1 LIKKWLVIKYLIFV
15 LVVCCQV
22 KSFSQNLETTRAF
35 AYDRGMISASEP
47 FAPTGNPALLSL
59 KNNLRFNLEY
69 YHTNTDNYSIS
80 LTYPLTSST
89 GLGIYYTSR
98 YDDNVFNIS
107 SGAFEVIQRNQT
119 FLISLGHD
127 YLFRFGQQI
136 EVDFDLNRY
145 STIHMIENETSPFS
159 NDQLFTCS
167 YRLGFYKQLFDKIK
181 LGILTPPLFQFHYNS
196 FIDSTI
202 NPKANWNFWQES
214 SCQTNMLLL
223 AIEWKLLPN
232 LGLVL
237 SNRSKFQKNNFQ
249 LASEFRIRNV
259 AMTHA
264 ITKDIDT
271 NKLNYILGIGSY
283 YRGFELFSAFDIYNK
298 GFRFAASFAPER
310 RKKLI
315 SLKDIEIFDNP
326 IYPYRVKHKN
336 SNSFASVI
344 IENTTENPIE
354 LTINLRG
361 RHLPTLINSAVL
373 ERKATSSISIPY
385 PPYLVDVMAGSYL
398 YSFEILAYSRGKQII
413 NRTVSFEMKDK
424 HDWSGAPEDLVYFI
438 EPENEQIIKKAKN
451 IISTYSTKNF
461 NSNALAIA
469 ERFYGFMQDS
479 ITFICDPL
487 QDKQDRIQYPL
498 ELLAS
503 KSGDCEDLS
512 ILMVSLL
519 RSVGINASFIEIIN
533 PSINEGHIFILFD
546 SQKSTSEILAEKS
559 NLQNYI
565 IRKSEHGIPKAFIP
579 LELSKTNLSFVEA
592 WYYAIDTYHTIAIE
606 NDGLA
611 RGIVKFIDFP

>member
-1 LIKKWLVIKYLIFV
+1 M
-15 LVVCCQV
+15 CCQV

-35 AYDRGMISASEP
+35 AYDRGIISASDP

-145 STIHMIENETSPFS
+145 STIHMIENEDLPFS

-167 YRLGFYKQLFDKIK
+167 YRVGFYKQLFDKIK
-181 LGILTPPLFQFHYNS
+181 LGVLTPPLFQFHYNS

-202 NPKANWNFWQES
+202 NPKSTWNFWHES
-214 SCQTNMLLL
+214 SCQTNMPLL
-223 AIEWKLLPN
+223 AIEWKLLHN

-237 SNRSKFQKNNFQ
+237 SNRSKFRKNNFQ
-249 LASEFRIRNV
+249 LASEFRIQNF

-264 ITKDIDT
+264 ITKDMDT
-271 NKLNYILGIGSY
+271 NKLNYIIGIGSY

-298 GFRFAASFAPER
+298 GFRFAASFAPEL
-310 RKKLI
+310 RKNLI
-315 SLKDIEIFDNP
+315 VLKDIEIFNNP

-344 IENTTENPIE
+344 VENTTENPIE
-354 LTINLRG
+354 LTVNLKG
-361 RHLPTLINSAVL
+361 RHLPTLITSVL
-373 ERKATSSISIPY
+373 LGRKSTSSINIPY
-385 PPYLVDVMAGSYL
+385 PPGLIDVAAGSYL
-398 YSFEILAYSRGKQII
+398 YSFEILAYFRGKQII
-413 NRTVSFEMKDK
+413 NNSMSFEMKDK
-424 HDWSGAPEDLVYFI
+424 HDWSGTPEDLIYFI
-438 EPENEQIIKKAKN
+438 MPENDHVIKKAKS
-451 IISTYSTKNF
+451 IISSYSSTNNNPNTTK
-461 NSNALAIA
+461 IA
-469 ERFYGFMQDS
+469 ERFYSFIQDS
-479 ITFICDPL
+479 INYICDPL
-487 QDKQDRIQYPL
+487 QNKQDRIQYPL
-498 ELLAS
+498 ELLSS

-519 RSVGINASFIEIIN
+519 RSVGINASFIEILN

-565 IRKSEHGIPKAFIP
+565 VRKSELGIPKAFIP
-579 LELSKTNLSFVEA
+579 LELTKTNLSFIEA

-611 RGIVKFIDFP
+611 KGIVKFIDFP